1 MKVSE
6 LIEKLTAIS
15 NKDMPVKF
23 NDRNADVRGIEDI
36 FETGVWKGEPY
47 VLLCELKQV

>member
-6 LIEKLTAIS
+6 LIEKLTAM
-15 NKDMPVKF
+15 DQDLPVKF
-23 NDRNADVRGIEDI
+23 NDRNADIRSIEDI
-36 FETGVWKGEPY
+36 FVAGEWKGEPY